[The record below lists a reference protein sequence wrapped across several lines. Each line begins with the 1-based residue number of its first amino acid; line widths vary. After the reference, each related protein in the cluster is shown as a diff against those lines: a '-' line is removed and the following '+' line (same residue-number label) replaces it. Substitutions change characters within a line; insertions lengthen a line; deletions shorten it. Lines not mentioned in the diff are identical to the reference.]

1 MEGSGK
7 GLVEGLNEGHI
18 MVRWSGEVQVT
29 LKISSYF
36 RLDKG
41 QVLGMGQGK
50 VI

>member
-1 MEGSGK
+1 M
-7 GLVEGLNEGHI
+7 EGLNEGHI

-29 LKISSYF
+29 LKISYF